1 MKRVWYN
8 FCMTR
13 VKKTSDAQAKASAK
27 YDKQHTRGVYLK
39 LNTETD
45 RDVIDK
51 LDSVDNRQGYIKALI
66 RKDIET
72 DKE

>member
-1 MKRVWYN
+1 MLWYN
-8 FCMTR
+8 LLMTR

-27 YDKQHTRGVYLK
+27 YDKAHTKGVYLK

-51 LDSVDNRQGYIKALI
+51 LDSVDNRQGYIKSLI
-66 RKDIET
+66 RKDINT

>member
-1 MKRVWYN
+1 MKQVWYN

-27 YDKQHTRGVYLK
+27 YDKKHTRGVYLK

-51 LDSVDNRQGYIKALI
+51 LDSVDNRQGYIKSLI
-66 RKDIET
+66 RKDINT